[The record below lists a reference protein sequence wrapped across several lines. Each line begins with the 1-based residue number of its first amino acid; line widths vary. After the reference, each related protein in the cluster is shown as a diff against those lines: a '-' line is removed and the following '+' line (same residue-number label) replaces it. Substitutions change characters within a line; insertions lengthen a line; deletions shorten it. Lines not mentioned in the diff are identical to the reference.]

1 MTIFIA
7 IYITLLGLVLGSFFN
22 VVALRVPAGESLLH
36 PPSQCPKCST
46 RLGVR
51 DLFPVLSYLLSGGK
65 CRYCGTKVSPL
76 YPLGEAATGLLFLWM
91 YLELGVT
98 LEGLA
103 GVLLASLSVIITV
116 SDLKYMLIPDKVLLF
131 FLPLFLILVP
141 FMTLDSLW
149 VHALG
154 AICAGGVLLL
164 LALFGGMGMGDVKLF
179 ALLGWV
185 IGWPNIIVAFLAA
198 CALGTA
204 VGGGLQL
211 SGVIQKKQHVPF
223 GPFLASGTL
232 LAFLYGP
239 DIIGFYL
246 AFIG

>member
-51 DLFPVLSYLLSGGK
+51 DLFPVFSYLLSGGK
-65 CRYCGTKVSPL
+65 CRYCGVKVSLL
-76 YPLGEAATGLLFLWM
+76 YPLGEAATGLLFLWI
-91 YLELGVT
+91 YLKLG
-98 LEGLA
+98 LSMKGFEGL
-103 GVLLASLSVIITV
+103 LLVSLSVIITV
-116 SDLKYMLIPDKVLLF
+116 SDLKYMLIPNKVLLF
-131 FLPLFLILVP
+131 FLPLFLVLVP
-141 FMTLDSLW
+141 FMAEDPLW

-154 AICAGGVLLL
+154 ALCGGGILLL

-185 IGWPNIIVAFLAA
+185 IGWPNVILAFLVA
-198 CALGTA
+198 CALGAA
-204 VGGGLQL
+204 VGVGLQL
-211 SGVIQKKQHVPF
+211 SGIIHKKQPVPF
-223 GPFLASGTL
+223 GPFLVFGTL

-246 AFIG
+246 TFIG